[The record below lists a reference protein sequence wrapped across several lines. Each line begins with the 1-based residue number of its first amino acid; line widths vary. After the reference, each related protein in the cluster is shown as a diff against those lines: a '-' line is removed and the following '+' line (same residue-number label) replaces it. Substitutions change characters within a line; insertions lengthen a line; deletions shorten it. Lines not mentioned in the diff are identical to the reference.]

1 MKRIIG
7 NEKKCKD
14 NRILLVVMI
23 CVFFSVLSFF
33 FSHIYYRS
41 SDDRIMN
48 QIAAGAFGTENSVY
62 LIYQNAVIGLYLK
75 LLFSI
80 LPGINWYLI
89 NLYFFGLLSVI
100 SLCIV
105 FTDETNVICS
115 VLITLVINTF
125 ISEYLY
131 KGIQFTISACIY
143 TVSGFFFFFTVFY
156 KQRINYVRLV
166 LGSVLIIWGMM
177 TRIES
182 FLQVIPFSIVTFLAY
197 SYLVYNKSF
206 VDFFKEK
213 ANIII
218 FFFLA
223 SALLLV
229 FIINLSFY
237 KGSKWDYYKEYNRYS
252 AIITNSGEDYGIPD
266 YYDDVEGYERIGF
279 SETDVYLVKNWHRLG
294 KDRFNPQ
301 RLKSVSELR
310 RKNGRSSIFYARLFK
325 KSVNRIIRIIQI
337 PLMLVT
343 SIVFLCMLG
352 KRTKKGYLFFLFAS
366 ILVVILEQ
374 TYLSYFDRE
383 LFRVEFGIAYAF
395 IAFELYVIK
404 MLYIRGRVIIIKEPY
419 IFYMIK
425 KRMDYLLMIAS
436 IGLVLTNFAS
446 WQYEFSVFKK
456 TSFQERDSGF
466 ITALFDLHNR
476 DGSYYYIDPV
486 ILETYG
492 IDSRDDNLYA
502 INAKRYSDLYSNMIY
517 TGGWT
522 VPSPLNDRFLDSKN
536 KDIEGLID
544 DDAFY
549 VVDEYSNR
557 EKYVCLLLTEI
568 MDRDVK
574 MRINKSEYQHIK
586 IVKYYVEG

>member
-7 NEKKCKD
+7 IENKCKD

-143 TVSGFFFFFTVFY
+143 TVSGFLLLFTVFY

-237 KGSKWDYYKEYNRYS
+237 RGPKWDYYKEYNRYS

-279 SETDVYLVKNWHRLG
+279 SEADVYLVKNWHRLG

-310 RKNGRSSIFYARLFK
+310 RKNGGSSIFYARLFK

-343 SIVFLCMLG
+343 SIAFLCMLG

-446 WQYEFSVFKK
+446 WQYEFCVLKK

-466 ITALFDLHNR
+466 ITALFDLHSR

-486 ILETYG
+486 ILEIYG